1 MPKKPQP
8 EQAADVLDIHIIDI
22 AAQLEALFRSVREV
36 QRGVLTIRGALPRKE
51 FDPGADV
58 QARLGQMLQECNA
71 LSDAVSAAA
80 EAAVSLPGL
89 TSEERPDAP

>member
-1 MPKKPQP
+1 MPEKPRP

-36 QRGVLTIRGALPRKE
+36 QRGVLTIRGALPRNE
-51 FDPGADV
+51 FDPAAEI

-80 EAAVSLPGL
+80 DAAVSLPGL
-89 TSEERPDAP
+89 APEETPDAR